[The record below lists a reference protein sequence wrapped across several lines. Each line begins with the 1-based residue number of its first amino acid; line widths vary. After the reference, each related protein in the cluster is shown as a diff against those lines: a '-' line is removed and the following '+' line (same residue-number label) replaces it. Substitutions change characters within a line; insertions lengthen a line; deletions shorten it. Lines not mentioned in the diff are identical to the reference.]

1 MIKSELIKA
10 IEKHRGPVHV
20 TMVMRNE
27 SPSVRVY
34 KSDLITMFHNL
45 YPEDHEETDMAYTIS
60 GDLMFIDIDH
70 DSENRNLNTGL
81 LTDGPEE

>member
-34 KSDLITMFHNL
+34 KSDLITMFHEL
-45 YPEDHEETDMAYTIS
+45 YPEDADETDMGYEVVDNI
-60 GDLMFIDIDH
+60 MFVDIDH
-70 DSENRNLNTGL
+70 DSENRNTGL